1 MTNIIILWSVC
12 FFLLLTILVSW
23 WISYDH
29 TQRLKMMLSW
39 LEDQQETIKTCG
51 FSLEEGNV
59 VQAVHIPTT
68 YRVLQA
74 EQHNKAFYYIALIHV
89 LIAMLIIPTPVSPG
103 FFNLHTW
110 VFFVI
115 SLVYPPLL
123 LNIFGVKRQQQ
134 YFRSV
139 YQHVQVLV
147 STLQTIERLEKEVDQ
162 INIPDLKELV
172 EIEDEQQ

>member
-12 FFLLLTILVSW
+12 LFLLVTTLLSMWV
-23 WISYDH
+23 SYDH

-39 LEDQQETIKTCG
+39 LKDQHKTIN
-51 FSLEEGNV
+51 SLGYSFEEGNV
-59 VQAVHIPTT
+59 VQTIHIPTT
-68 YRVLQA
+68 QRVLEA
-74 EQHNKAFYYIALIHV
+74 EQNNKTLYYSAIIHI
-89 LIAMLIIPTPVSPG
+89 LLAILIIPNPVSPG

-123 LNIFGVKRQQQ
+123 LNIFGVKRQRQ

-139 YQHVQVLV
+139 YQQVQVLV
-147 STLQTIERLEKEVDQ
+147 STLQAIEQLEKEVDQ
-162 INIPDLKELV
+162 TNIPDLKELV